1 MDNDNEDIRDAG
13 TPRRR
18 SQQRRDGGFTYV
30 EVVIT
35 IVLMGIVVL
44 PILAAVRSSVR
55 AASVS
60 RAAAEVETVLVNAAD
75 RVTRADRDSS
85 PTFQCDL
92 SGPARKAAIVHGWD
106 AATITVEHE
115 HWDELANG
123 GSGGFVPGACPGG
136 TFENGLVQ
144 LVRIRVE
151 SPVEDV
157 ARELEVVKGD
167 F

>member
-1 MDNDNEDIRDAG
+1 MTQQERENRDAG
-13 TPRRR
+13 TPRRS

-44 PILAAVRSSVR
+44 PILAAVRSSVQ

-60 RAAAEVETVLVNAAD
+60 RVAAEVETVLVNAAD
-75 RVTRADRDSS
+75 RVHRADRGTS

-92 SGPARKAAIVHGWD
+92 SGPAEKAAIVMGGNWS
-106 AATITVEHE
+106 AADVTVEHE
-115 HWDELANG
+115 YWDTATDQWL
-123 GSGGFVPGACPGG
+123 SGACPGG
-136 TFENGLVQ
+136 TYENGLVQ
-144 LVRIRVE
+144 LIRITVS
-151 SPVEDV
+151 SPDGNVT
-157 ARELEVVKGD
+157 RNLEVVKGD